1 MVHSV
6 RRCLRLLASAVL
18 AGGLTLAG
26 VAGVAAAS
34 HQGCSAEASG
44 WSEYG
49 IEEAAATIWDS
60 VVAKDAFPGGIP
72 DLAAALAGL
81 DKNGDG
87 DLCLLRIWGD
97 DLNPNA
103 HWYKV
108 GLEVYG
114 MPVTANYLR
123 DNTANARDG

>member
-34 HQGCSAEASG
+34 HQGCSA
-44 WSEYG
+44 
-49 IEEAAATIWDS
+49 AAATIWDS

-123 DNTANARDG
+123 DNTANASDG